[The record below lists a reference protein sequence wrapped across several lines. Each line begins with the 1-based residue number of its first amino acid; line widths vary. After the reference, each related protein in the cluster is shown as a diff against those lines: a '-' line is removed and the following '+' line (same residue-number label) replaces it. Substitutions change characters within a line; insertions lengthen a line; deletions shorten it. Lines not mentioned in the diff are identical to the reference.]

1 MTPELWRLT
10 AAAALFILLHTAVS
24 STALRAWLVGV
35 MGELPY
41 LGLFALAS
49 AASLGWMSMAFGA
62 APHVELWE
70 PTRAARL
77 VALAVMAPVCIL
89 LVSGLI
95 ARNPAGLGGTMR
107 KGQAEAR
114 GILRITRHPVLW
126 ALLIWSMVHVI
137 LNGHLAALI
146 FFGGLALLSAIGPLL
161 IDRKRRASMGGAWE
175 PFAAVTSNIPFAAI
189 LAGRN
194 RLAPGGIGWKGLL
207 GLGLGLGL
215 YLLLVSLHPNVIGAP
230 AY

>member
-1 MTPELWRLT
+1 MTPELWWLT
-10 AAAALFILLHTAVS
+10 AAAAVFILLHTAVS
-24 STALRAWLVGV
+24 STALRAWLVGA
-35 MGELPY
+35 MGEGPY

-49 AASLGWMSMAFGA
+49 AASLVWMSMAYGA

-77 VALAVMAPVCIL
+77 VALAVMAPVLVL
-89 LVSGLI
+89 LASGLTT
-95 ARNPAGLGGTMR
+95 RNPAGLGGVAR
-107 KGQAEAR
+107 EGQPEAR
-114 GILRITRHPVLW
+114 GILRITRHPVQW
-126 ALLIWSMVHVI
+126 ALLIWSMAHVI

-146 FFGGLALLSAIGPLL
+146 FFGGLAFLSAMGPLL
-161 IDRKRRASMGGAWE
+161 IDRKRRAAMGEAWE
-175 PFAAVTSNIPFAAI
+175 QFAAATSNIPFAAI

-194 RLAPGGIGWKGLL
+194 KLVPGEIGWK

-215 YLLLVSLHPNVIGAP
+215 YLLLVSLHPYVIGVR